1 MGKNLTL
8 KKEHKKIRRKL
19 SGAVFYGIAGGII
32 LFIILLLL
40 LLRFSRLNKV
50 YLYAIAGLVSLIISY
65 AASVK
70 PLRREIRGIYSS
82 AEEIS
87 RVLSSIS
94 EGDLKPQIKESEYLK
109 EVYEKL
115 SILAQAYRERL
126 IAVVHSLKTAG
137 ENLENSQNQRVKE
150 ILESLISNLEQ
161 DFKF

>member
-8 KKEHKKIRRKL
+8 KKEDKKIRRKL
-19 SGAVFYGIAGGII
+19 SSAVFYGIAGAIF

-40 LLRFSRLNKV
+40 LLQFSPLNKV
-50 YLYAIAGLVSLIISY
+50 YLYAIAALVSLIISY
-65 AASVK
+65 AVSVK
-70 PLRREIRGIYSS
+70 PLRREIREIYSS

-94 EGDLKPQIKESEYLK
+94 EGNLNPEIQESEYLR
-109 EVYEKL
+109 ELHEKL
-115 SILAQAYRERL
+115 SLLAQSQREKL
-126 IAVVHSLKTAG
+126 IAVLHSLKNAQ